1 MTNNETSLTN
11 FIKADKSAEK
21 FKNSEVIIIG
31 GIGRIALTSLAFD
44 IAVNAVKVNRNIVY
58 VHSPAN
64 YFRILKNIPLKI
76 ERKENITNF
85 DENKQQKLQR
95 LLETIEQVQQ
105 NHNKEINII
114 DKLKEKAVYKKCL
127 QNKTNYKIDLIL
139 SDCLDKI
146 YSTLEKEI
154 LFYKSIAEKL
164 NIPVIIFADSRHI
177 EINTESKE
185 NIKTEEGEFVLIKPI
200 LKERNI

>member
-1 MTNNETSLTN
+1 MTNNEISLTN
-11 FIKADKSAEK
+11 FIKADKPAEK
-21 FKNSEVIIIG
+21 FKNGEVIIIG
-31 GIGRIALTSLAFD
+31 GIGRITLTSFAFD
-44 IAVNAVKVNRNIVY
+44 IAVNAVKVNKNIVY

-76 ERKENITNF
+76 ARKENVANF
-85 DENKQQKLQR
+85 DEDKQQKLQR

-139 SDCLDKI
+139 SDCLD